1 MLRPP
6 TFSLPTLMSEFP
18 VFIKRGDHRAEIDTL
33 VTELELTPEEAG
45 LQKYIYVS
53 QANQT
58 VAMVTGRDVPLAEAL
73 RSRPGWL
80 EPMEGG

>member
-1 MLRPP
+1 
-6 TFSLPTLMSEFP
+6 MSQYP
-18 VFIKRGDHRAEIDTL
+18 VFIKRGDHRAEIDAL
-33 VTELELTPEEAG
+33 MGEMELTLEEAG

-58 VAMVTGRDVPLAEAL
+58 VVMMTGRDVPLATAL